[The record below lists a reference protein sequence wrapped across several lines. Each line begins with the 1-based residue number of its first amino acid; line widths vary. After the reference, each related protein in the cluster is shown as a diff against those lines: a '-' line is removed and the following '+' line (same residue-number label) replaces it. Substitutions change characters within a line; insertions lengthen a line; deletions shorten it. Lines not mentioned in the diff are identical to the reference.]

1 MLLLL
6 LLLLGRAASVRI
18 SGWKGHETG
27 TLHETRT
34 AGASLSVGSRGRSVG
49 GDALIVISRGIVGL
63 LKRDFRGTQDLLG
76 LGGSVG
82 SGSFFRAKI
91 FLAVVVELGDDIG
104 TGRGAQ
110 LISSHGG
117 CV

>member
-1 MLLLL
+1 M

-18 SGWKGHETG
+18 SGWEGHETG

-34 AGASLSVGSRGRSVG
+34 PGASLSACGRGSIVG
-49 GDALIVISRGIVGL
+49 GGALIVISRGIGL

-82 SGSFFRAKI
+82 GGSFFRAKI
-91 FLAVVVELGDDIG
+91 FLAVVELGDDIG
-104 TGRGAQ
+104 A
-110 LISSHGG
+110 
-117 CV
+117 